1 MSNTIQRSIEILIS
15 EAPWRLALFDLGRL
29 ATLIALDGGNEIQK
43 SLTKS
48 KEKLRANLSSQEPV
62 R

>member
-1 MSNTIQRSIEILIS
+1 MSNTIQRSIEIPIS
-15 EAPWRLALFDLGRL
+15 EAPWRLALFGLGRL

-43 SLTKS
+43 SLMKS
-48 KEKLRANLSSQEPV
+48 KEKLRVNLSSQESV